1 MLVSRKLRVL
11 VLGLGSPTQGNEGI
25 GGRLA
30 RSLFGSFD
38 DVEVRPASDFPGF
51 SEVLHDYDLI
61 VIVKSLAYCGH
72 VGHVSTGSSF
82 ALNEVWGGE
91 PERASDLANAIA
103 YARLMGD
110 RLPHIEVVNICIGT
124 EDWPERGLSPTVAAM
139 YRGIVARVRVL
150 VNDLI
155 RQAELAE
162 KERAA
167 GSGP

>member
-1 MLVSRKLRVL
+1 MLVSRRLRVL

-30 RSLFGSFD
+30 RSLFSSFEG
-38 DVEVRPASDFPGF
+38 VEVRPASDFPGF

-110 RLPHIEVVNICIGT
+110 RLPRIEVVNICIGT

-162 KERAA
+162 KHPSGA
-167 GSGP
+167 SGP